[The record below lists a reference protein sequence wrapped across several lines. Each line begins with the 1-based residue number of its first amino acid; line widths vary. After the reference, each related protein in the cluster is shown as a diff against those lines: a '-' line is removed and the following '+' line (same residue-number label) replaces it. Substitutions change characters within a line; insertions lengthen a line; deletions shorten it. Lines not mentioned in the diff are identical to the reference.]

1 MISDAHKNDIGNND
15 DDDDDEE
22 EEDDPGE
29 TNVSLACHMY
39 CLLRLHCRLQSGAA
53 KSTRVLLFLHWNT
66 LQLRTF
72 QKVLHFVNSTADCVT
87 I

>member
-15 DDDDDEE
+15 DDDDEEE

-39 CLLRLHCRLQSGAA
+39 CLLRLHWSELQTAVRCCQIYQSAA
-53 KSTRVLLFLHWNT
+53 LSALEHFAIEDFSEGPAFCELH
-66 LQLRTF
+66 
-72 QKVLHFVNSTADCVT
+72 C
-87 I
+87 